1 MVETSQHPLNAEDF
15 IQKSDASLKAKSNDL
30 SPGGKKSKR
39 NQKSKTQHHL
49 KDKQEII
56 EEIQAPEVV
65 VTHQDALLV
74 QKVVDQPILIE
85 RVEQKDTTVIHK
97 PVIHEVH
104 EQKTI
109 EVHEKPLTRIFKEA
123 PVIEKYEEAPVEL
136 RLHNELSLEE
146 KEQITGKV
154 VEVNEKKGETVASIQ
169 AKEQVKEV
177 IYKPSV
183 EIHERN
189 LITEIHQR
197 PVIKVY
203 EQPITKTIIEKPVIK
218 KFVYENSA
226 QEVIES
232 QHPETFI
239 DYSASQHHK
248 RGFHVSQQTLRDEQP
263 LSKPVIQQQQIP
275 QQQLPQQHAGSFAS
289 SSSSSLTM
297 QQSKTKMDKETQFKD
312 TQFKDTQFKKQ
323 VKSNESVFQWD
334 QIDWKQVQELNGMFM
349 NWAWKNSFTFA
360 KYGFFWPYYVAKLYL
375 SLWYF
380 MLFTLPWRGGSWMSQ
395 RMGFQGRNNGKS
407 DRR

>member
-1 MVETSQHPLNAEDF
+1 MVETSQQHQINAEDF
-15 IQKSDASLKAKSNDL
+15 IQKSDASLKAKANVQHDL

-39 NQKSKTQHHL
+39 NQKFKAQQHHP

-56 EEIQAPEVV
+56 EEIQAAEVV
-65 VTHQDALLV
+65 VTHQDPLLV

-146 KEQITGKV
+146 REQITGKV

-169 AKEQVKEV
+169 AKEQVKDIV
-177 IYKPSV
+177 YKPTV

-218 KFVYENSA
+218 KFVYENST

-248 RGFHVSQQTLRDEQP
+248 RGFHVSQQTLREEHHE
-263 LSKPVIQQQQIP
+263 SKTIQQQQQPIS
-275 QQQLPQQHAGSFAS
+275 QQQHAGSFAS
-289 SSSSSLTM
+289 SSSVQTKPKMERES
-297 QQSKTKMDKETQFKD
+297 QQL
-312 TQFKDTQFKKQ
+312 KKQ
-323 VKSNESVFQWD
+323 SSSNNENVFQWD
-334 QIDWKQVQELNGMFM
+334 QMNWKQIQQWNGLLMSWF
-349 NWAWKNSFTFA
+349 WKNSFSFA
-360 KYGFFWPYYVAKLYL
+360 KYGFFWPYYAAKLYFT
-375 SLWYF
+375 LWYF
-380 MLFTLPWRGGSWMSQ
+380 FLFTLPWRSGAWMSQ
-395 RMGFQGRNNGKS
+395 RMGLQRESGAKS